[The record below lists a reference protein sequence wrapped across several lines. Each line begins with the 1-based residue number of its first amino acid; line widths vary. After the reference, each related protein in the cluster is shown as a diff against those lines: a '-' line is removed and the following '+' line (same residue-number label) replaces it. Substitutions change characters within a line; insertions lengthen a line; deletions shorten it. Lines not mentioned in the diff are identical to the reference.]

1 MNTHTQITLHD
12 HFRFHH
18 LFLFF
23 FSFFL
28 LRAGDGGS
36 IPSLLLLLG
45 RESTYPYRTLSLQPH
60 SHPHNSLP
68 PFSKHTHI
76 HTHTHTHIQKDT
88 TSKSRHCRRITSTTH
103 WLLNP
108 GLFLCPPLQPASTWY
123 SPSIPCQV
131 AFTHGGEA
139 CLKQL
144 LTSYKQDSLPFP
156 PLSFAFFSSP
166 LSRAPTT
173 HVCFAPQPSLLLT
186 PLALSVPPPF
196 LSPPLSSSSFFSF
209 PLFLSHLP
217 TSLPPLSLRMWGPH

>member
-1 MNTHTQITLHD
+1 MGGAFPLFCCCWGERAHIHTE
-12 HFRFHH
+12 R
-18 LFLFF
+18 
-23 FSFFL
+23 
-28 LRAGDGGS
+28 
-36 IPSLLLLLG
+36 
-45 RESTYPYRTLSLQPH
+45 SLQPH

-88 TSKSRHCRRITSTTH
+88 TSKSRHCRRITSATH

>member
-1 MNTHTQITLHD
+1 MGGAFPLFCCCWGERAHIHTE
-12 HFRFHH
+12 R
-18 LFLFF
+18 
-23 FSFFL
+23 
-28 LRAGDGGS
+28 
-36 IPSLLLLLG
+36 SL
-45 RESTYPYRTLSLQPH
+45 SSP
-60 SHPHNSLP
+60 
-68 PFSKHTHI
+68 I
-76 HTHTHTHIQKDT
+76 HTHTTPSLLSPSTRTYTHTH
-88 TSKSRHCRRITSTTH
+88 TSKKIQHQRADTAEG
-103 WLLNP
+103 LLQP
-108 GLFLCPPLQPASTWY
+108 HTGSSIRVCSSVPPLQPASTWY

-196 LSPPLSSSSFFSF
+196 LSPLSPPLASSLSLSFS
-209 PLFLSHLP
+209 P
-217 TSLPPLSLRMWGPH
+217 TYPPHSPLSL